1 MSHRETYRTPGSFL
15 RPRARHVLFFQI
27 IVIFYMSITFEM
39 SFTCSNPTRSPDD
52 ENTNGVKGSTRR
64 TKLNK
69 DDKQDSIKSLK
80 ENIKEGDLKS

>member
-1 MSHRETYRTPGSFL
+1 MG
-15 RPRARHVLFFQI
+15 PRARHVLFQI
-27 IVIFYMSITFEM
+27 IVVFLHVINILILVLHVL
-39 SFTCSNPTRSPDD
+39 NPTRSPDD

-80 ENIKEGDLKS
+80 ENIKEGDIK